1 MTSLLAAF
9 ASNTSSKP
17 LPLLRQP
24 AVCSKTGC
32 APLSWCAS
40 AAAQSSSSPG
50 SFIHLIQQARF
61 FGCQDAKTRKRNFE
75 RVRNEQKAK
84 QQRLHQQEVDMARDE
99 KKKEKA
105 TGKRA
110 SPKAGTSGA
119 GAPGGGTGSKLHI
132 VASTRKRVSTF

>member
-1 MTSLLAAF
+1 MTTIDKGSEKRTT
-9 ASNTSSKP
+9 NRRDQKTDKP
-17 LPLLRQP
+17 TPEAGPGFFQPL
-24 AVCSKTGC
+24 K
-32 APLSWCAS
+32 
-40 AAAQSSSSPG
+40 
-50 SFIHLIQQARF
+50 
-61 FGCQDAKTRKRNFE
+61 
-75 RVRNEQKAK
+75 QKAK